1 MTSDYASIISQSLNA
16 LPVGICIIREDHT
29 ISFWNQT
36 LVSWTG
42 ISPDSA
48 EGCILEDIVPQ
59 FRQHHENARLSVV
72 FRGGGP
78 VILSSRF
85 HPRIFPL
92 RDNGQNEGRFQRIT
106 ISPFILPDEG
116 AQAIITVEDVTAITE
131 QVFRYRT
138 IRDQIAY
145 ELEEKKRTERA
156 LEMALSKLNNL
167 SSITR
172 HDLLNSL
179 TVFEGYLGIILNMQ
193 PGGKIQT
200 YLEKMKES
208 VSTMQRHITFAR
220 DYQEM
225 GNALP
230 TWYHVESLV
239 KNSGTGPIFRDIT
252 IEADTGGLEILA
264 DPMIVKAMY
273 NLLENA
279 VRHGEHTT
287 HIRVTCRND
296 GDSMTIFVEDN
307 GKGVPNDIK
316 GKIFK
321 KGFGSNTGLGLFLV
335 REILGITGM
344 QIIETGTFGK
354 GARFEIRVPS
364 GNFRFSEER

>member
-1 MTSDYASIISQSLNA
+1 MTSDYASIISQSLNT

-29 ISFWNQT
+29 ITFWNRT
-36 LVSWTG
+36 IETWTG
-42 ISPDSA
+42 ISQIQA
-48 EGCILEDIVPQ
+48 EGKILEDVVPV
-59 FRQHHENARLSVV
+59 FGEHHERSRLKVV
-72 FRGGGP
+72 FKGGGP

-92 RDNGQNEGRFQRIT
+92 RENSQNEGKYQRIT

-131 QVFRYRT
+131 QVFRYRQ
-138 IRDQIAY
+138 IKDQIAF
-145 ELEEKKRTERA
+145 ELEEKKITERA

-167 SSITR
+167 ASITR

-179 TVFEGYLGIILNMQ
+179 TVFEGYLGILLNQ
-193 PGGKIQT
+193 EPGGKIQT
-200 YLEKMKES
+200 YLEKMRES
-208 VSTMQRHITFAR
+208 TLSMKRHITFAR

-225 GNALP
+225 GNAAP

-252 IEADTGGLEILA
+252 IEANTGNLEILA
-264 DPMIVKAMY
+264 DPLIIKAMY

-279 VRHGEHTT
+279 VRHGEHTS
-287 HIRVTCRND
+287 HITVSHVKGPDSVT
-296 GDSMTIFVEDN
+296 IILEDN
-307 GKGVPNDIK
+307 GVGVPSDKK
-316 GKIFK
+316 GRIFN
-321 KGFGSNTGLGLFLV
+321 KGFGSNTGLGLFLT

-344 QIIETGTFGK
+344 QIIETGTPGK
-354 GARFEIRVPS
+354 GARFEIRVPA
-364 GNFRFSEER
+364 GHFRYPGEE